1 MPPVNEDPTPLRSL
15 LDELV
20 TLSEQKRDDLAMRL
34 LQINALLAVGEI
46 TDEEFTARRAAI
58 FAT

>member
-1 MPPVNEDPTPLRSL
+1 
-15 LDELV
+15 V